1 MLIAYRAKDS
11 VLRNIISDMEF
22 ALKAKRDW
30 EKSVSTKE
38 PDEQLQMLLK
48 MYEGKFIESLNS
60 SKIIGAL
67 TDEEQTLLYNIYLI
81 EKENMEEM

>member
-11 VLRNIISDMEF
+11 VLRNIISDMDF

-81 EKENMEEM
+81 EKENTEEM

>member
-11 VLRNIISDMEF
+11 VLRNIISDMDF

-30 EKSVSTKE
+30 EKSVSTNV
-38 PDEQLQMLLK
+38 PDEQLHMLLK
-48 MYEGKFIESLNS
+48 MSEGKFIESLNS

-81 EKENMEEM
+81 EKENTEEM